1 MCSSNI
7 WKNYFGGKPNK
18 DLVCVLKD
26 ADKLG
31 TLFPALQVQHPWM
44 EVGGL
49 ANLGWRKE
57 C

>member
-26 ADKLG
+26 ADKLR
-31 TLFPALQVQHPWM
+31 TLFPVLQVQHPWM